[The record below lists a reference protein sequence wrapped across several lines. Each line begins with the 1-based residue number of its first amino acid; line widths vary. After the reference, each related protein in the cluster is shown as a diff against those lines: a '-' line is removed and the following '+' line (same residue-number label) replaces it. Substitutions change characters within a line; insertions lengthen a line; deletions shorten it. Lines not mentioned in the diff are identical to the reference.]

1 MERKVTQVSSES
13 RAHLGERKL
22 STLDAVAQSL
32 AIGPIFSG
40 VFLTFLIVI
49 QAGWNTLLSVVLG
62 SIGVLCLGWV
72 VSVYARRYSGAG
84 AIYEYLA
91 HGIHPVV
98 GVFSAG
104 IYFIAQLFLGA
115 GGVYLGIG
123 FLVSVFT
130 QTHDVGFTIDWWVAG
145 AIAAIF
151 VFAMNHFGV
160 RLTVRTQLVLS
171 ALSLL
176 PLLILIVAVIAQ
188 GGDSGLTLSMLDPGN
203 TGSSQIFHGILF
215 AVTLFIGFEA
225 AASLG
230 EETREPKKAIPAA
243 VLLTIGIAAV
253 FYILLV
259 YAVSVGFGKTHIGD
273 WVASPTAVSDIADRY
288 VGDWLGTVI
297 QIVTITDAVV
307 LALAFTVTA
316 ARGWFVLSRDGLLPA
331 FLQKT
336 SSRDTPLGGNILTVV
351 CALLF
356 LAWGGI
362 ASYGIPGQPDN
373 FVVFQFTAT
382 TGSLG
387 VELIYIFLALAAF
400 RLVSQGRQAQ
410 WWNYPVVAI
419 GVITPVLGIYG
430 AVNPFPPYPFN
441 RGVYLFFITVIISAV
456 WTAFLW
462 ATRRDRVLQAASHAI
477 EGDAGM
483 PPMGVMAHS
492 ADEA

>member
-1 MERKVTQVSSES
+1 VTQVSSEP
-13 RAHLGERKL
+13 RAHLGEAKL
-22 STLDAVAQSL
+22 STLDAIAQSL

-72 VSVYARRYSGAG
+72 VSLYARRYSGAG

-104 IYFIAQLFLGA
+104 IYFIAQLFLGG

-123 FLVSVFT
+123 YLVAIFT

-145 AIAAIF
+145 AVAAIF
-151 VFAMNHFGV
+151 VFVMNHFGV

-171 ALSLL
+171 ALSLV
-176 PLLILIVAVIAQ
+176 PLVILIVAVIAQ
-188 GGDSGLTLSMLDPGN
+188 GGDDGLTLSMLDPSK

-230 EETREPKKAIPAA
+230 EETRDPKRSIPVA
-243 VLLTIGIAAV
+243 VLWTIGIAAV
-253 FYILLV
+253 FYVLLV
-259 YAVSVGFGKTHIGD
+259 YAVSVGFGEAHIGE

-288 VGDWLGTVI
+288 VGDWLGTII

-331 FLQKT
+331 FLSKT
-336 SSRDTPLGGNILTVV
+336 SSRNTPLGGNVLTVV
-351 CALLF
+351 CAFLF
-356 LAWGGI
+356 LIWGAV
-362 ASYGIPGQPDN
+362 ASYGIPGEPNN

-387 VELIYIFLALAAF
+387 VELIYILLALAAF
-400 RLVSQGRQAQ
+400 RLVGQGRQPQ
-410 WWNYPVVAI
+410 WWNYPVVALA
-419 GVITPVLGIYG
+419 VITPLLGIYG

-441 RGVYLFFITVIISAV
+441 RGVYLFFITVAVSAV
-456 WTAFLW
+456 WTLYLW
-462 ATRRDRVLQAASHAI
+462 MTRRDRVLAAASHAVQS
-477 EGDAGM
+477 DAGM
-483 PPMGVMAHS
+483 PPMGVMVHS
-492 ADEA
+492 SDDE

>member
-1 MERKVTQVSSES
+1 VSSEP
-13 RAHLGERKL
+13 RAHLGERRL
-22 STLDAVAQSL
+22 STLDAIAQSL

-91 HGIHPVV
+91 HGIHPLA

-130 QTHDVGFTIDWWVAG
+130 QTHDIGFTIDWWVAG
-145 AIAAIF
+145 GIAAIF

-160 RLTVRTQLVLS
+160 RLTVRTQLILS

-176 PLLILIVAVIAQ
+176 PLVLLIVAVIAQ

-230 EETREPKKAIPAA
+230 EETRDPKRSIPAA
-243 VLLTIGIAAV
+243 VLWTIGIAAV

-259 YAVSVGFGKTHIGD
+259 YAVSVGFGKTKIGD
-273 WVASPTAVSDIADRY
+273 WIASPTAVSDIADRY
-288 VGDWLGTVI
+288 VGNWLGTVI

-316 ARGWFVLSRDGLLPA
+316 ARGWFVLSRDGLLPS
-331 FLQKT
+331 FLART
-336 SSRDTPLGGNILTVV
+336 SRHDTPLGGNVLTVV

-356 LAWGGI
+356 LAWGGLV
-362 ASYGIPGQPDN
+362 SYHIPGQPDN

-387 VELIYIFLALAAF
+387 VEVIYVLLALAAF
-400 RLVSQGRQAQ
+400 RLVRQGRQAQ

-419 GVITPVLGIYG
+419 AVVTPLLGIYG
-430 AVNPFPPYPFN
+430 AVHPFPPFPFN
-441 RGVYLFFITVIISAV
+441 RGVYLFFVTVAVSAV

-462 ATRRDRVLQAASHAI
+462 ATRPERVRAAASHAI
-477 EGDAGM
+477 ETDVGM
-483 PPMGVMAHS
+483 PPMGVMARS
-492 ADEA
+492 DE